1 MCLVLKIFTQLD
13 RPIQPASRPACLS
26 KFWKREREAKKEREI
41 VPLYRLLPLGSKAI
55 SEFLKKGKSEKMQNA
70 MFCARPYNYIQV
82 FAESAMFYNI

>member
-55 SEFLKKGKSEKMQNA
+55 SEFLKKGKSEKMQCFMQGRIITYRYSQKA
-70 MFCARPYNYIQV
+70 PCFTI
-82 FAESAMFYNI
+82 SD

>member
-41 VPLYRLLPLGSKAI
+41 VPLYRLLPLG
-55 SEFLKKGKSEKMQNA
+55 LKPNA
-70 MFCARPYNYIQV
+70 NVAKLNY
-82 FAESAMFYNI
+82 

>member
-41 VPLYRLLPLGSKAI
+41 IPLYRLGSL
-55 SEFLKKGKSEKMQNA
+55 SS
-70 MFCARPYNYIQV
+70 V
-82 FAESAMFYNI
+82 H